1 MCYTTSAKT
10 NASARCPESASWRID
25 GTQMKNTKFI
35 ENNRKHIVC
44 IGGGTGT
51 FVALKGLKHSPHHLS
66 AIVAMSDSG
75 GSNKRIRDEF
85 GLLPTSDIRQCLVAL
100 SDENGGAGILRK
112 LFMYRF
118 EKGRGITGM
127 TFGNL
132 FMAAL
137 TDIFG
142 SQKEAIRATGKVLRI
157 QGTVIPV
164 SFTNTN
170 LIAEYEN
177 GQILSEEHLID
188 EPKHDGTMKITRVYL
203 KPRAAVN
210 PEALDAISKADLIVL
225 GPGDLYTSVIPNLLV
240 DGIPD
245 VIATSHA
252 KKVYVVNLMTKYG
265 QTYGFTAADHL
276 RTIQQYAGVIDAI
289 VVNTAPLQ
297 KPALAVYAKFH
308 EFPVTDDLVHS
319 PSLKVLRANVA
330 SRQVV
335 AKSKSDMLVRSLIRH
350 DSTKLAAILL
360 NFLEKG

>member
-1 MCYTTSAKT
+1 MKTT
-10 NASARCPESASWRID
+10 
-25 GTQMKNTKFI
+25 Q
-35 ENNRKHIVC
+35 KHIVC
-44 IGGGTGT
+44 VGGGTGT
-51 FVALKGLKHSPHHLS
+51 FVALKGLKHSPHHVS

-137 TDIFG
+137 SDILG

-170 LIAEYEN
+170 LVAEYEN
-177 GQILSEEHLID
+177 GKTIAGEHLID
-188 EPKHDGTMKITRVYL
+188 EPSHDGTVKISRVYL
-203 KPRAAVN
+203 APRADAN
-210 PEALDAISKADLIVL
+210 PEALSAIAAADLIVL

-240 DGIPD
+240 TGIPQA
-245 VIATSHA
+245 IAASRA
-252 KKVYVVNLMTKYG
+252 RKVYVVNLMTKFG
-265 QTYGFTAADHL
+265 QTYGFTAKDHL
-276 RTIQQYAGVIDAI
+276 QTIQRYVNNSVDAV
-289 VVNTAPLQ
+289 VVNTAPLH
-297 KPALAVYAKFH
+297 KSALAAYAKTH
-308 EFPVTDDLVHS
+308 DIPVADDVL
-319 PSLKVLRANVA
+319 PSRGLTILRADVA
-330 SRQVV
+330 SRQV
-335 AKSKSDMLVRSLIRH
+335 ATKSKSDVLIRSLIRH
-350 DSTKLAAILL
+350 DSGKLATILL
-360 NFLEKG
+360 NYLEKGTA

>member
-1 MCYTTSAKT
+1 
-10 NASARCPESASWRID
+10 
-25 GTQMKNTKFI
+25 MKILQK
-35 ENNRKHIVC
+35 RIVC

-118 EKGRGITGM
+118 EKGKGISGM

-137 TDIFG
+137 SDIFG
-142 SQKEAIRATGKVLRI
+142 SQEAAIRATGKVLRI

-188 EPKHDGTMKITRVYL
+188 EPPHDGTMKIIRVYL
-203 KPRAAVN
+203 KPHAAPN

-245 VIATSHA
+245 AIATSQA

-265 QTYGFTAADHL
+265 QTYGFTATDHL
-276 RTIQQYAGVIDAI
+276 RTIQQYADRVIDAV

-330 SRQVV
+330 SRHV
-335 AKSKSDMLVRSLIRH
+335 ATKSKSDMLVRSLIRH

-360 NFLEKG
+360 KFLEKG